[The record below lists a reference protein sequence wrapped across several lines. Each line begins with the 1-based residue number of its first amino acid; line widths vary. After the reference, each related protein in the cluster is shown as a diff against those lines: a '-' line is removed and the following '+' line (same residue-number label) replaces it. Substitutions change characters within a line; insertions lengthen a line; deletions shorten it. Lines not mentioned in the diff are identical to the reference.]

1 VIKFDPDKNAV
12 IDPASFGLGDIPT
25 KALIIYDDDYFEK
38 LTSENQLSEVVDSG
52 GRKRDDFYTLN
63 NEYLVMNPN
72 EGAPISA
79 TMLEMAIA
87 SGVKS
92 VVAFGTAGSLD
103 GSTLPHKIIIP
114 TAAIREEGV
123 SYHYMPDSDEIE
135 QDEASIDILKREIQ
149 KNNLEFISGKTWTID
164 AFFRE
169 TNSKVKEMKAKGCV
183 CVDMECSALI
193 AICKFRNVDFVQ
205 FLISFDNLEADH
217 KHHDV
222 YGDLMD
228 DAILK
233 IAFGTLDNL
242 GKQAQ

>member
-1 VIKFDPDKNAV
+1 MIKFDPDKNAV
-12 IDPASFGLGDIPT
+12 IDPMSFGLDNFPT

-38 LTSENQLSEVVDSG
+38 LVSENQLSEIVDSG
-52 GRKRDDFYTLN
+52 GRKRDNFYTLN
-63 NEYLVMNPN
+63 NEYLIMNPN

-114 TAAIREEGV
+114 TAAVREEGV
-123 SYHYMPDSDEIE
+123 SYHYMPDSEEVE
-135 QDEASIDILKREIQ
+135 QDEAGIDVLKSEIE
-149 KNNLEFISGKTWTID
+149 KHGLDFLTGKTWTTD

-169 TNSKVKEMKAKGCV
+169 TSGKAKEMKARGCI

-193 AICKFRNVDFVQ
+193 AICKFRNVNFVQ
-205 FLISFDNLEADH
+205 FLMSFDNLEADH
-217 KHHDV
+217 KHRDV
-222 YGDLMD
+222 YGDSMN

-242 GKQAQ
+242 GK

>member
-1 VIKFDPDKNAV
+1 MIKFDPDKNAIFNPV
-12 IDPASFGLGDIPT
+12 SFGIDNFPS

-38 LTSENQLSEVVDSG
+38 LASENQLSEVVDSD
-52 GRKRDDFYTLN
+52 GRKRDNFYALN
-63 NEYLVMNPN
+63 SEYLIMNPN
-72 EGAPISA
+72 EGAPTSA
-79 TMLEMAIA
+79 IMLEMAIA

-103 GSTLPHKIIIP
+103 GGTLPHKIIIP

-123 SYHYMPDSDEIE
+123 SYHYMPDSEE
-135 QDEASIDILKREIQ
+135 VAQDEESINVLKREIQ
-149 KNNLEFISGKTWTID
+149 KHGLDFISGKTWTTD
-164 AFFRE
+164 TFFRE
-169 TNSKVKEMKAKGCV
+169 TSSKAKEMKAKGCV

-193 AICKFRNVDFVQ
+193 AICKFRNVNFVQ

-217 KHHDV
+217 KHRDV

-242 GKQAQ
+242 GK

>member
-1 VIKFDPDKNAV
+1 MIKFDPDKNAV
-12 IDPASFGLGDIPT
+12 IDPTSFGLDNFPT

-38 LTSENQLSEVVDSG
+38 LVSENQLSEVVDSG
-52 GRKRDDFYTLN
+52 GRKRDNFYILN
-63 NEYLVMNPN
+63 NEYLIMNPN

-114 TAAIREEGV
+114 TAAVREEGV
-123 SYHYMPDSDEIE
+123 SYHYMPDSEEVE
-135 QDEASIDILKREIQ
+135 QDEAGIDVLKSEIE
-149 KNNLEFISGKTWTID
+149 KHGLDFLTGKTWTTD

-169 TNSKVKEMKAKGCV
+169 TSGKAKEMKARGCI

-193 AICKFRNVDFVQ
+193 AICKFRNINFVQ

-217 KHHDV
+217 KHRDV
-222 YGDLMD
+222 YGDSMN

-242 GKQAQ
+242 GK